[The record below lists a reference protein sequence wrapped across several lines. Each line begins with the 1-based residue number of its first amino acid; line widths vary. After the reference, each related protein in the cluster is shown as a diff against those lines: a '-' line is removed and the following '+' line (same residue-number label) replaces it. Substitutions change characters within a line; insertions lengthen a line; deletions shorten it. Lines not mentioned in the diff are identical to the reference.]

1 MIETVLQVYRKGKVI
16 AALGM
21 NSMPNFRFMQK
32 VHLENW
38 TYDKTEIT
46 SYKEVFGRVWRVKH
60 KLITTTN
67 YEGKQWKEPDFK
79 TIVELHLF

>member
-1 MIETVLQVYRKGKVI
+1 MIEAVLQVYKKGKVI
-16 AALGM
+16 AVFGM
-21 NSMPNFRFMQK
+21 NTMPNFRFMQK
-32 VHLENW
+32 VSLENW
-38 TYDKTEIT
+38 TYDRTEIT
-46 SYKEVFGRVWRVKH
+46 DHKEGFGRVWCIRH